1 MVNIGIIAEGDT
13 DFVTLQNIL
22 IGYFEKDVT
31 GYVNQLQ
38 PKRGQM
44 GGWSRV
50 LNYCETTNFKNDFV
64 DNDFMIIQV
73 DTDKSFEKPFDV
85 PHELNGKKLPVEE
98 LIENV
103 KVRFKK
109 GFKSAFG
116 DEFLPNFEHRILFA
130 ITVHET
136 ECWLLPLHYSK
147 EKEAESIKNCYET
160 LNKKVKGL
168 QKTYK
173 IYDALSDDFTASK
186 KLEKASQANPSFK
199 IFIENELKIKI
210 PHPEGSGEGV

>member
-1 MVNIGIIAEGDT
+1 MFNIGIIAEGDT
-13 DFVTLQNIL
+13 DFVALQNIL
-22 IGYFEKDVT
+22 IGYFDKDVT

-50 LNYCETTNFKNDFV
+50 LNYCSTVNFKNDFV

-73 DTDKSFEKPFDV
+73 DTDKSFELPFDV
-85 PHELNGKKLPVEE
+85 AHEQNGKKLTIEE
-98 LIENV
+98 LIVNV
-103 KVRFKK
+103 KKRFERL
-109 GFKSAFG
+109 FNEAYNSDFLSEFG
-116 DEFLPNFEHRILFA
+116 HRILFA
-130 ITVHET
+130 IAVHET

-147 EKEAESIKNCYET
+147 GKEATSIKNCYEI

-173 IYDALSDDFTASK
+173 IYDALSDEFTAPK

-210 PHPEGSGEGV
+210 PQNTEGV

>member
-1 MVNIGIIAEGDT
+1 MFNIGIIAEGDT
-13 DFVTLQNIL
+13 DFVALQNIL
-22 IGYFEKDVT
+22 IGYFDKDIM

-50 LNYCETTNFKNDFV
+50 LNYCGTIDFKNDFI
-64 DNDFMIIQV
+64 DNDFMVIQI
-73 DTDKSFEKPFDV
+73 DTDKSFELPFDV
-85 PHELNGKKLPVEE
+85 PHEENGVKISVEH

-103 KVRFKK
+103 KERFRKLFEK
-109 GFKSAFG
+109 AFG
-116 DEFLPNFEHRILFA
+116 VDFFSNYAQRILFA

-136 ECWLLPLHYSK
+136 ECWLLPLYYPK

-160 LNKKVKGL
+160 LNRKVKGL

-173 IYDALSDDFTASK
+173 IYDALSDDFTAPK
-186 KLEKASQANPSFK
+186 KLEKASQANPSLK
-199 IFIENELKIKI
+199 IFIENELKVKI
-210 PHPEGSGEGV
+210 PQNTEGV

>member
-13 DFVTLQNIL
+13 DFVALQNIL
-22 IGYFEKDVT
+22 IGYFDKDVT
-31 GYVNQLQ
+31 GYINQLQ

-64 DNDFMIIQV
+64 DNDFMVIQV
-73 DTDKSFEKPFDV
+73 DTDKSFELPFDV
-85 PHELNGKKLPVEE
+85 AHEQNGKKLSVQE

-103 KVRFKK
+103 KERFKK
-109 GFKSAFG
+109 SFESAFG
-116 DEFLPNFEHRILFA
+116 VDFFPNHSHRILFA
-130 ITVHET
+130 IAVHET
-136 ECWLLPLHYSK
+136 ECWLLPLHYLK
-147 EKEAESIKNCYET
+147 EKEGGSIKNCYET

-173 IYDALSDDFTASK
+173 IYDALSDDFTTPK

-210 PHPEGSGEGV
+210 PQNTEGV

>member
-1 MVNIGIIAEGDT
+1 MFNIGIIAEGDT
-13 DFVTLQNIL
+13 DFVVLQNIL
-22 IGYFEKDVT
+22 IGYFDKDIT

-38 PKRGQM
+38 PLRGQM

-50 LNYCETTNFKNDFV
+50 LSYCETTDFKNDFV

-73 DTDKSFEKPFDV
+73 DTDKSFELPFDV
-85 PHELNGKKLPVEE
+85 AHEQNGKKLNVEE

-103 KVRFKK
+103 KTRFKK
-109 GFKSAFG
+109 GFESAFG
-116 DEFLPNFEHRILFA
+116 NGFLPNFEHRILFA
-130 ITVHET
+130 IAVHET
-136 ECWLLPLHYSK
+136 ECWLLPLYYPK
-147 EKEAESIKNCYET
+147 EKEAENIKNCYET

-173 IYDALSDDFTASK
+173 IYDALSDDFTFPK
-186 KLEKASQANPSFK
+186 KLEKAFLANPSFK

-210 PHPEGSGEGV
+210 PQNTEGV

>member
-13 DFVTLQNIL
+13 DFVTFQNIL
-22 IGYFEKDVT
+22 IGYFDKDVT
-31 GYVNQLQ
+31 GYINQLQ
-38 PKRGQM
+38 PKPRQM

-50 LNYCETTNFKNDFV
+50 LKYCETINFKNDFV
-64 DNDFMIIQV
+64 DNDFIIIQI
-73 DTDKSFEKPFDV
+73 DTDRSFEMPFDV
-85 PHELNGKKLPVEE
+85 AHERNGQKLSVEE
-98 LIENV
+98 LIENI
-103 KVRFKK
+103 KERFRK
-109 GFKSAFG
+109 GFESVFG
-116 DEFLPNFEHRILFA
+116 NDFLPNFEHRILFA

-168 QKTYK
+168 QKAYK
-173 IYDALSDDFTASK
+173 IYDALSDDFNAPK

-210 PHPEGSGEGV
+210 PQNTEGV

>member
-1 MVNIGIIAEGDT
+1 MPYFGIIAEGDT
-13 DFVTLQNIL
+13 DFAVLQNIL
-22 IGYFEKDVT
+22 IGYFDEDISE
-31 GYVNQLQ
+31 YINQVQ
-38 PKRGQM
+38 PKRGQI
-44 GGWSRV
+44 GGWSKV
-50 LNYCETTNFKNDFV
+50 LTYCTSMNFKVDFQVNDFI
-64 DNDFMIIQV
+64 IIQI
-73 DTDKSFEKPFDV
+73 DTDRCFEMPFDV

-103 KVRFKK
+103 KKRLKR
-109 GFKSAFG
+109 GFESAFG
-116 DEFLPNFEHRILFA
+116 DEFLPDFEHRILFA

-136 ECWLLPLHYSK
+136 ECWLLPLYYIK

-173 IYDALSDDFTASK
+173 IYDALSDDFTAPK

-199 IFIENELKIKI
+199 IFIENELKLKI
-210 PHPEGSGEGV
+210 PQRGSN

>member
-22 IGYFEKDVT
+22 IGYFDRDVT
-31 GYVNQLQ
+31 GYINQLQ

-50 LNYCETTNFKNDFV
+50 LNYCETTNFKKDFV

-73 DTDKSFEKPFDV
+73 DTDRSFELPFDV
-85 PHELNGKKLPVEE
+85 SHEENGVKISVEQ

-103 KVRFKK
+103 KERFQKL
-109 GFKSAFG
+109 FETAFG
-116 DEFLPNFEHRILFA
+116 ADFFQNYAHRILFA

-136 ECWLLPLHYSK
+136 ECWLFPLHYSK
-147 EKEAESIKNCYET
+147 EKEAESIRNCYET

-173 IYDALSDDFTASK
+173 IYDALSDDFTAPK

-199 IFIENELKIKI
+199 IFVENELKIKI
-210 PHPEGSGEGV
+210 PQITEGV